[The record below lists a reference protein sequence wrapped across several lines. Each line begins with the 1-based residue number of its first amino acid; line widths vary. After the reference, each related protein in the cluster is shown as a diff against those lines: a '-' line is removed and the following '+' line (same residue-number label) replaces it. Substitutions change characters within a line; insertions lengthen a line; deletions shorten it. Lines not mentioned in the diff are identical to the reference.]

1 MEPRS
6 ERNST
11 LQTTPGLY
19 IPEAGF
25 DARRTA
31 IGFTV
36 LALAWLAL
44 IAPLMIA
51 DVWDETAGLQLFR
64 DPSSS
69 FAGDAE
75 LIWRQSIGLWRPLPS
90 WIAAAVIRASP
101 SFDSAWL
108 TLRWL
113 NALLIV
119 TSAGLLTLAFIRWRM
134 DLSPHPLWLPL
145 LLLFSS
151 GSISS
156 ATWFAAIFD
165 VFVLFFLAAGVLCLA
180 QRSPSVA
187 GILFGV
193 AFFCKETA
201 ILLFPLIAILWS
213 AGRITARD
221 AVRASIPPVFL
232 GAVYFFLR
240 GSRIRLGSGEDIH
253 QFDIEQFGAS
263 LLGMADSFW
272 IGALKTDGPILLG
285 VLVLLASLAALRS
298 WKVRGMALM
307 LVLLAAAIYWGMFA
321 QWQGGIVLSH
331 LNFVGRLYLIPVTI
345 AILAL
350 ALDGRR
356 WVFPLILLVGT
367 TGAALTWRDHQRFQ
381 RAYRA
386 AYELGSSSSV
396 SVRIDYAERPL
407 TDGRRNLEIGSFPDA
422 AWTFDARE
430 AKLTRRR

>member
-6 ERNST
+6 ERNT
-11 LQTTPGLY
+11 TPQTTPGL
-19 IPEAGF
+19 PSPPAF
-25 DARRTA
+25 DARRTL
-31 IGFTV
+31 IGFAV

-51 DVWDETAGLQLFR
+51 DVWDETAGLHLFR
-64 DPSSS
+64 DPSGS
-69 FAGDAE
+69 FAGDAA

-108 TLRWL
+108 ALRWL
-113 NALLIV
+113 NAVLIAA
-119 TSAGLLTLAFIRWRM
+119 SAGLLTFAFIRWRT
-134 DLSPHPLWLPL
+134 DRSPHPLWLPL
-145 LLLFSS
+145 LLLSSS
-151 GSISS
+151 GAIVS

-165 VFVLFFLAAGVLCLA
+165 VFVLFLLAAGVLCLA
-180 QRSPSVA
+180 QRFPGTA

-213 AGRITARD
+213 SERITARE
-221 AVRASIPPVFL
+221 AVRAAVPPLFL
-232 GAVYFFLR
+232 GALYFFLR

-263 LLGMADSFW
+263 LLGLADSFW
-272 IGALKTDGPILLG
+272 IGAMKTNGPSLLG

-298 WKVRGMALM
+298 WRVRGTAAL
-307 LVLLAAAIYWGMFA
+307 LFLLAAAIYWGMFA

-331 LNFVGRLYLIPVTI
+331 LNFIGRLYLVPVTI

-350 ALDGRR
+350 VLEGRR
-356 WVFPLILLVGT
+356 WVFPLILLIGT

-386 AYELGSSSSV
+386 AYQLGTSSSV
-396 SVRIDYAERPL
+396 SVRIDYSERPL
-407 TDGRRNLEIGSFPDA
+407 TDRRRNLEIGSFPDA
-422 AWTFDARE
+422 PWTFDARE
-430 AKLTRRR
+430 GRLIRRR